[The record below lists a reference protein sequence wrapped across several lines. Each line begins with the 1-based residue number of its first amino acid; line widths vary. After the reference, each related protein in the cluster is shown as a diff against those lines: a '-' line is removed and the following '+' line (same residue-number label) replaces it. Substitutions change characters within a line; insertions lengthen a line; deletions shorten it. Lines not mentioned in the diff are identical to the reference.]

1 MPTISSKIEI
11 CMTKAAFLQFKGIWG
26 SDRPTV
32 LCLYLFITLT
42 PSSPPFPLISRPLH
56 IFLCFI
62 YFALFTSSSPLP
74 LLPLFLSTAL
84 LHLLFFPLSYLSA
97 CLPRGDSKQW
107 IYSNGKKRAGLKK
120 EAPLWLVLP
129 PAPLYRPAL
138 PTVPIFLRDTNVAGK
153 TWVIPQTI

>member
-1 MPTISSKIEI
+1 MPWFPLKLRFLWL
-11 CMTKAAFLQFKGIWG
+11 KPAFLQFKGIWG

-32 LCLYLFITLT
+32 LCPYLFITLT
-42 PSSPPFPLISRPLH
+42 PSSPPFPLISWPLH

-120 EAPLWLVLP
+120 ETPLWLVLP

-153 TWVIPQTI
+153 MWVIPQTI